1 MNVIDTKCKSIYLYI
16 QCSIW
21 KQRSMITDKSKHNY
35 MVTVYQKLD
44 QFSKNFKSQI
54 YIYMYIDIGVERA
67 EKICVWRGKGYVS

>member
-1 MNVIDTKCKSIYLYI
+1 MNVIDTKCKSIYVYI

-21 KQRSMITDKSKHNY
+21 KQRSMITDKYKHNY

-54 YIYMYIDIGVERA
+54 YIYMYIDI
-67 EKICVWRGKGYVS
+67 RGGASRENLCLVG